1 VDIIPRDL
9 HSITSGSS
17 SVSSVYLFACYLSRS
32 LPQAFYI
39 LCPRRRRPPIRGEA
53 QMRLKCLQFPV
64 SGVCHGRFSASGS
77 GPSGC
82 TLPMYFVPTGVT
94 TFTEKLVLL
103 PARPHSNAQNTYVGI
118 HTIMYSGKSAMNSK
132 QAPSHTASFTWTG
145 TCWR

>member
-1 VDIIPRDL
+1 
-9 HSITSGSS
+9 
-17 SVSSVYLFACYLSRS
+17 
-32 LPQAFYI
+32 
-39 LCPRRRRPPIRGEA
+39 
-53 QMRLKCLQFPV
+53 MRLKCLQFPV

-132 QAPSHTASFTWTG
+132 QAPSHTTSFTWTG